1 METAAAVEIDQG
13 GLRRYFL
20 EDFHRCLE
28 KPRTTLGFST
38 VTTGSAAINQK
49 PTTNKTG
56 QITCYQNRTFLLATD
71 RLFTR
76 LFTTFNTSQLS
87 TRRESSDVQNC
98 ERLSVYFFPLQER
111 SAKYNKRDGKVDDQ
125 PRHVDKRCHKWRRGC
140 GWIEPESLKKQRQH
154 RSSERTPQD
163 YSKKRKS
170 HSGRDQEWIGPI
182 SR

>member
-56 QITCYQNRTFLLATD
+56 RITCYQNRTFLLATD
-71 RLFTR
+71 IQGVAWVSNRIGDSDRF
-76 LFTTFNTSQLS
+76 SCADCSLS
-87 TRRESSDVQNC
+87 WSESMK
-98 ERLSVYFFPLQER
+98 SVT
-111 SAKYNKRDGKVDDQ
+111 V
-125 PRHVDKRCHKWRRGC
+125 PRA
-140 GWIEPESLKKQRQH
+140 
-154 RSSERTPQD
+154 
-163 YSKKRKS
+163 
-170 HSGRDQEWIGPI
+170 SG
-182 SR
+182 SRF

>member
-71 RLFTR
+71 TLK
-76 LFTTFNTSQLS
+76 SQVVQMSLAPLRGALIHVGS
-87 TRRESSDVQNC
+87 FQGCRFAPPLANIRAALRAAVFARR
-98 ERLSVYFFPLQER
+98 
-111 SAKYNKRDGKVDDQ
+111 
-125 PRHVDKRCHKWRRGC
+125 RRAG
-140 GWIEPESLKKQRQH
+140 E
-154 RSSERTPQD
+154 
-163 YSKKRKS
+163 
-170 HSGRDQEWIGPI
+170 
-182 SR
+182 

>member
-71 RLFTR
+71 RAALWKR
-76 LFTTFNTSQLS
+76 RNESWAPACLPAKVKPTTGNVDWFCPPSIVSAL
-87 TRRESSDVQNC
+87 
-98 ERLSVYFFPLQER
+98 PLM
-111 SAKYNKRDGKVDDQ
+111 D
-125 PRHVDKRCHKWRRGC
+125 P
-140 GWIEPESLKKQRQH
+140 
-154 RSSERTPQD
+154 
-163 YSKKRKS
+163 
-170 HSGRDQEWIGPI
+170 
-182 SR
+182 

>member
-71 RLFTR
+71 TR
-76 LFTTFNTSQLS
+76 GS
-87 TRRESSDVQNC
+87 R
-98 ERLSVYFFPLQER
+98 
-111 SAKYNKRDGKVDDQ
+111 
-125 PRHVDKRCHKWRRGC
+125 
-140 GWIEPESLKKQRQH
+140 
-154 RSSERTPQD
+154 RSSASANSD
-163 YSKKRKS
+163 CAGWSKYKPS
-170 HSGRDQEWIGPI
+170 ACG
-182 SR
+182 

>member
-49 PTTNKTG
+49 PKNNKTG

-71 RLFTR
+71 
-76 LFTTFNTSQLS
+76 SSWCAMSDGLS
-87 TRRESSDVQNC
+87 T
-98 ERLSVYFFPLQER
+98 LQVR
-111 SAKYNKRDGKVDDQ
+111 A
-125 PRHVDKRCHKWRRGC
+125 GC
-140 GWIEPESLKKQRQH
+140 GPLR
-154 RSSERTPQD
+154 
-163 YSKKRKS
+163 
-170 HSGRDQEWIGPI
+170 
-182 SR
+182 

>member
-49 PTTNKTG
+49 PKNNKTG

-71 RLFTR
+71 KPKWNVGISKQVLRIEK
-76 LFTTFNTSQLS
+76 TSEGL
-87 TRRESSDVQNC
+87 TPCPLECRIGSSMC
-98 ERLSVYFFPLQER
+98 E
-111 SAKYNKRDGKVDDQ
+111 AIQ
-125 PRHVDKRCHKWRRGC
+125 PRFA
-140 GWIEPESLKKQRQH
+140 
-154 RSSERTPQD
+154 
-163 YSKKRKS
+163 
-170 HSGRDQEWIGPI
+170 I
-182 SR
+182 S

>member
-71 RLFTR
+71 RR
-76 LFTTFNTSQLS
+76 VSVANDLS
-87 TRRESSDVQNC
+87 GVC
-98 ERLSVYFFPLQER
+98 
-111 SAKYNKRDGKVDDQ
+111 
-125 PRHVDKRCHKWRRGC
+125 
-140 GWIEPESLKKQRQH
+140 
-154 RSSERTPQD
+154 
-163 YSKKRKS
+163 SK
-170 HSGRDQEWIGPI
+170 
-182 SR
+182 

>member
-56 QITCYQNRTFLLATD
+56 QITCYQNRTILLATD

-76 LFTTFNTSQLS
+76 LFTTFNTSEMS
-87 TRRESSDVQNC
+87 TKRECRSLYLC
-98 ERLSVYFFPLQER
+98 TPFPYRSVPR
-111 SAKYNKRDGKVDDQ
+111 STTSATEK
-125 PRHVDKRCHKWRRGC
+125 
-140 GWIEPESLKKQRQH
+140 
-154 RSSERTPQD
+154 
-163 YSKKRKS
+163 
-170 HSGRDQEWIGPI
+170 
-182 SR
+182 

>member
-71 RLFTR
+71 RIFGTTARCFSYDTLVRSQR
-76 LFTTFNTSQLS
+76 L
-87 TRRESSDVQNC
+87 DWV
-98 ERLSVYFFPLQER
+98 
-111 SAKYNKRDGKVDDQ
+111 
-125 PRHVDKRCHKWRRGC
+125 
-140 GWIEPESLKKQRQH
+140 
-154 RSSERTPQD
+154 
-163 YSKKRKS
+163 KS
-170 HSGRDQEWIGPI
+170 GGFR
-182 SR
+182 

>member
-71 RLFTR
+71 SPHLHRDIPAG
-76 LFTTFNTSQLS
+76 SQSKVLELV
-87 TRRESSDVQNC
+87 TV
-98 ERLSVYFFPLQER
+98 
-111 SAKYNKRDGKVDDQ
+111 RDYPATAASFLIVD
-125 PRHVDKRCHKWRRGC
+125 
-140 GWIEPESLKKQRQH
+140 
-154 RSSERTPQD
+154 
-163 YSKKRKS
+163 
-170 HSGRDQEWIGPI
+170 
-182 SR
+182 

>member
-71 RLFTR
+71 TATFTR
-76 LFTTFNTSQLS
+76 SHPVS
-87 TRRESSDVQNC
+87 TEQGRREPSDRN
-98 ERLSVYFFPLQER
+98 P
-111 SAKYNKRDGKVDDQ
+111 
-125 PRHVDKRCHKWRRGC
+125 
-140 GWIEPESLKKQRQH
+140 
-154 RSSERTPQD
+154 
-163 YSKKRKS
+163 
-170 HSGRDQEWIGPI
+170 
-182 SR
+182 

>member
-71 RLFTR
+71 TKM
-76 LFTTFNTSQLS
+76 
-87 TRRESSDVQNC
+87 REST
-98 ERLSVYFFPLQER
+98 SV
-111 SAKYNKRDGKVDDQ
+111 
-125 PRHVDKRCHKWRRGC
+125 HWM
-140 GWIEPESLKKQRQH
+140 
-154 RSSERTPQD
+154 
-163 YSKKRKS
+163 
-170 HSGRDQEWIGPI
+170 
-182 SR
+182 

>member
-71 RLFTR
+71 RKTG
-76 LFTTFNTSQLS
+76 
-87 TRRESSDVQNC
+87 RE
-98 ERLSVYFFPLQER
+98 
-111 SAKYNKRDGKVDDQ
+111 KRDG
-125 PRHVDKRCHKWRRGC
+125 
-140 GWIEPESLKKQRQH
+140 
-154 RSSERTPQD
+154 RTQ
-163 YSKKRKS
+163 
-170 HSGRDQEWIGPI
+170 GRPKFEQ
-182 SR
+182 

>member
-71 RLFTR
+71 RGEAMIF
-76 LFTTFNTSQLS
+76 
-87 TRRESSDVQNC
+87 SSS
-98 ERLSVYFFPLQER
+98 SVNFG
-111 SAKYNKRDGKVDDQ
+111 A
-125 PRHVDKRCHKWRRGC
+125 
-140 GWIEPESLKKQRQH
+140 SLPASFK
-154 RSSERTPQD
+154 
-163 YSKKRKS
+163 
-170 HSGRDQEWIGPI
+170 
-182 SR
+182 